1 MSRRGSARF
10 MSRRRKPSVLEVDV
24 TSLLDILTILLAFLI
39 NNFDATGV
47 RIHVPAGIS
56 LPDSHSQSVNTN
68 GVSIQVS
75 ADKIWVENKEVLNS
89 ETMPDKMYDM
99 DGRRIVSLFNELVSI
114 KESIKQTE
122 KISPDAVK
130 FSGIANLVLDK
141 SLKYSYIR
149 KIMFTCAE
157 AGFKEYKF
165 VVRNLE
171 Q

>member
-1 MSRRGSARF
+1 MARKVSSKF
-10 MSRRRKPSVLEVDV
+10 ASRRRKPNIVEIDM

-39 NNFDATGV
+39 HNFDATGV
-47 RIHVPAGIS
+47 RIHVPAGII
-56 LPDSHSQSVNTN
+56 LPNSKSVSVNTT

-75 ADKIWVENKEVLNS
+75 ADKIWVDNKEVLNT
-89 ETMPDKMYDM
+89 ETLPEQVYDQG
-99 DGRRIVSLFNELVSI
+99 GRRIVSLYNELVKI

-122 KISPDAVK
+122 KLSPDAAK
-130 FSGIANLVLDK
+130 FSGIANLVIDK
-141 SLKYSYIR
+141 SLKYSYVK

>member
-1 MSRRGSARF
+1 MARKGSSRF
-10 MSRRRKPSVLEVDV
+10 MSRRRKANVLEVDM

-39 NNFDATGV
+39 HNFDATGV
-47 RIHVPAGIS
+47 RIHIPAGIA
-56 LPDSHSQSVNTN
+56 LPDSKSQSVNTN

-75 ADKIWVENKEVLNS
+75 ADKIWVDNVEVLNS
-89 ETMPDKMYDM
+89 ETLPDKIYDQ
-99 DGRRIVSLFNELVSI
+99 DGRRIVSLYNELVRV

-122 KISPDAVK
+122 KLSPDAVK

-149 KIMFTCAE
+149 KVMFTCAE

-165 VVRNLE
+165 VVRNLD

>member
-1 MSRRGSARF
+1 M
-10 MSRRRKPSVLEVDV
+10 
-24 TSLLDILTILLAFLI
+24 
-39 NNFDATGV
+39 
-47 RIHVPAGIS
+47 
-56 LPDSHSQSVNTN
+56 NTT

-75 ADKIWVENKEVLNS
+75 ADKIWVDNKEVLNT
-89 ETMPDKMYDM
+89 ETLPEQVYDQG
-99 DGRRIVSLFNELVSI
+99 GRRIVSLYNELVKI

-122 KISPDAVK
+122 KLSPEAAK
-130 FSGIANLVLDK
+130 FSGIANLVIDK
-141 SLKYSYIR
+141 SLKYSYVK

>member
-1 MSRRGSARF
+1 MARGGSSRF
-10 MSRRRKPSVLEVDV
+10 MSRRRKTNVIDIDI
-24 TSLLDILTILLAFLI
+24 TSLLDILTILLAFLV
-39 NNFDATGV
+39 NNFDASGV
-47 RIHVPAGIS
+47 TINIPDGIK
-56 LPDSHSQSVNTN
+56 LPDSQSQSINTS

-75 ADKIWVENKEVLNS
+75 ADKIWVDSKEVLDS
-89 ETMPDKMYDM
+89 ENIPDKMYDM
-99 DGRRIVSLFNELVSI
+99 DGRRIVSLYNELISI
-114 KESIKQTE
+114 KETIKQTE
-122 KISPDAVK
+122 KLSPQAVK

-165 VVRNLE
+165 VVRNFE